1 MNVILEKL
9 FEKYNLGEKDRYEI
23 NQIYDFLT
31 PEKKIKLVE
40 NFEGI
45 VWHIQVLKQDMF
57 AEQEILFGK
66 TLQGIEER
74 IRQAKQNQIRHNAE
88 SEISN
93 LRKFIL
99 E

>member
-45 VWHIQVLKQDMF
+45 V
-57 AEQEILFGK
+57 
-66 TLQGIEER
+66 
-74 IRQAKQNQIRHNAE
+74 
-88 SEISN
+88 
-93 LRKFIL
+93 
-99 E
+99 